1 LSVLLNKISIQALT
15 GGQGRDRVQ
24 RRLETHLANIT
35 PCNLQPR
42 QAWGYIS
49 CIIPAPAGPIP
60 SIYLLGCSLQGLITS
75 DHFIC
80 QFAAMVLDNVL
91 KYVLLCSSLRTN
103 I

>member
-1 LSVLLNKISIQALT
+1 MRGTMLR
-15 GGQGRDRVQ
+15 RDD
-24 RRLETHLANIT
+24 I
-35 PCNLQPR
+35 PFDLQPR
-42 QAWGYIS
+42 QAWGYMICMIS
-49 CIIPAPAGPIP
+49 APADPLQN
-60 SIYLLGCSLQGLITS
+60 IYLLGCSLQGLITS